1 MLARSLRPLT
11 KSLTRATH
19 TLPSKAYTDAVKR
32 EDSAVQSTPEDL
44 TLSERHVLESALR
57 VDQAGEIAANYI
69 YKGQMAVLGRDPQV
83 GNLIRV
89 CLGNFS

>member
-1 MLARSLRPLT
+1 MLTRSLPPLT
-11 KSLTRATH
+11 KSLTRAIH
-19 TLPSKAYTDAVKR
+19 SLPSKAYTDAKR
-32 EDSAVQSTPEDL
+32 GDSAVQSTPDDL

-69 YKGQMAVLGRDPQV
+69 YKGQLAVLGRDLQV

-89 CLGNFS
+89 CFGKVP